1 MIEICNFYDFCESF
15 ETSQNDFGQFCQL
28 VPSQEVRCSIMWPL
42 MPPHHLWCS
51 VSKTLKTSHSTKS
64 CVETPQQVEQ
74 DEKDNLK
81 QPVILKI
88 AGIDTNQT

>member
-1 MIEICNFYDFCESF
+1 MIEICNVYDFCESF

-28 VPSQEVRCSIMWPL
+28 MPSQEVRCSIMWPL

-74 DEKDNLK
+74 DEKDNQK
-81 QPVILKI
+81 QPVIFK
-88 AGIDTNQT
+88 NCWN

>member
-28 VPSQEVRCSIMWPL
+28 MPSQEVRCSIMWPL

-64 CVETPQQVEQ
+64 CVETPHIAELEKYYEKQQE
-74 DEKDNLK
+74 
-81 QPVILKI
+81 ILK
-88 AGIDTNQT
+88 N